1 MWNNRA
7 HVVSAAAGQS
17 TSNYIHEDDIE
28 SDRPPPPGKEY
39 TRESSPPPSIHSS
52 DDDDFDLSA
61 YIEKRKNRI
70 GADFWKKQA
79 ELTNLNYCSGGPNGF
94 TCKDVTENEL
104 YGPGRPKPIIM
115 DDSMV
120 MYGCNY
126 DDEENSSD
134 SDYSNP
140 DPTNE
145 DGFMSTIQQILKDA
159 ADKRN
164 SDFFAT
170 IPGGAVEGINF
181 CWRKFQNALQMK
193 WSIIMLQRFEEI
205 LKGRGQSLKEIP
217 EEWKDFKGQFASIY
231 GPMNVKSESYA
242 MLLSHFQASRLKMYI
257 DMLERERDVIGT
269 MLESDKRIS
278 EWSPTALAVTQCRL
292 KLETKLGEILEAHL
306 DMNPYSNKI
315 HMDFFV
321 LPRPTHKIRVFAIR
335 PKELDNLIE
344 YNNDDVTP
352 RINDVDIV
360 EIEGYNPAVL
370 DVGCTFSDQVVWDQ
384 KCLTYYSDTYQ
395 NKKAV
400 KALYKNQLNLKA
412 EIQEYPVGVESKVLV
427 RKFRNKWE
435 YVDGEPVFEKY
446 SDEEGVLVFSDV
458 VYPQYLGKDK
468 RVILFPSLYE
478 GLIVAPEKIL
488 LRIWKRIKHLLEMR
502 SQNSA
507 VVTDLQ
513 KNYEELFGQP
523 LYPLNWGFS
532 DVDEF
537 IEYSLQTFCED
548 LGDVNCVKKD
558 EVAETEA
565 VEETEI
571 SNDVE
576 VVTEQ
581 DLNYWLAL
589 DESLPVNY
597 VFKVPNPNPFDI
609 IVIVTT
615 NCDKINLDTLLK
627 PFSECL
633 VHISTYTV
641 IPPNLSNTSLKSTK
655 RKLKIGEFL
664 HKPLTLELPTIISR
678 YKLVERFNKAH
689 EKTEFTLVLNNSQ
702 SRPAF
707 LFTARPYNLP
717 CSIQIYMVK
726 RVENNRHIILP
737 FGPPG
742 HEDVIFPLVP
752 NENGALVAYQNISS
766 STFTITKHNAFQV
779 LITRDLNRI
788 LNSWN
793 EYVDTLAYNTITTR
807 FTKILV
813 HYPQDAQFIEYYGM
827 LFTYP
832 DYVMYYPT
840 ETYFAMLFPEQSEC
854 YKDIQMELD
863 GIMIELAKSKRQFVW
878 MVSTSRE
885 DRHTT
890 YNILYNMTDPG
901 RSDLHGKPLS
911 FRMFLKW
918 MVIEFFVFNVA
929 FPNSTL
935 TSFSAFFANGQN
947 AIAGNMYFD
956 KRAAIFMNEKQV
968 GLQFITCGGRK
979 MGFLSLYGYASA
991 FDDAF
996 WKCLSIFILS
1006 FSILLVCTAK
1016 INTSRSL
1023 GNILLGAVSDPYAVL
1038 LEQGIRI
1045 QKYRSSTHYTWFT
1058 FILMGVVVS
1067 NCYKGNNITK
1077 LSAPLGLTNVKLFA
1091 ELEDNH
1097 FEIFSRLF
1105 NYVTFQFKPN
1115 YQANLSFAEWMKL
1128 KTDRNQTV
1136 LCRLSKT
1143 AITNALG
1150 NVLSKLC
1157 DNTHELTHKEIN
1169 EGAYNH
1175 VATVTE
1181 GYLHY
1186 IKKCDRTAFI
1196 TWSDEIQ
1203 EAEPILKRI
1212 LSGRVTDRKTVNKMV
1227 SVGKEIA
1234 SSWNVGWEIRGCKYL
1249 SAKFV
1254 AKRLAS
1260 VLESG
1265 IGMQWNKWGKWVK
1278 AFNDIATAARTIDG
1292 PVRMKMDHNVIVVF
1306 FVHFILLTAAFAVVL
1321 VEVAQLLVVQHSLVK
1336 GISKLAKPM

>member
-1 MWNNRA
+1 MWNKRA
-7 HVVSAAAGQS
+7 HVFSTAAGRS

-28 SDRPPPPGKEY
+28 SVRPPPPGKEY
-39 TRESSPPPSIHSS
+39 ARESSPPPSNHSS
-52 DDDDFDLSA
+52 YNDDFDPSA
-61 YIEKRKNRI
+61 YIEKRKKWI

-104 YGPGRPKPIIM
+104 YGPGQPKPIIM

-120 MYGCNY
+120 TYGCYY

-134 SDYSNP
+134 SNYSNP
-140 DPTNE
+140 DSTNE
-145 DGFMSTIQQILKDA
+145 DRFKSTIQQILKDA

-205 LKGRGQSLKEIP
+205 LKGRGQSMKEIP
-217 EEWKDFKGQFASIY
+217 EKWKDFKGQFASIY
-231 GPMNVKSESYA
+231 GPMNVKSESYPT
-242 MLLSHFQASRLKMYI
+242 LLSHFQASRLKMYI

-269 MLESDKRIS
+269 MLESGKRIS
-278 EWSPTALAVTQCRL
+278 EWSPAALAIPQCRL
-292 KLETKLGEILEAHL
+292 HLEKKLGDILEAHL
-306 DMNPYSNKI
+306 DINPYSNKI
-315 HMDFFV
+315 QMDFFV
-321 LPRPTHKIRVFAIR
+321 LPRPTHKIQ
-335 PKELDNLIE
+335 
-344 YNNDDVTP
+344 
-352 RINDVDIV
+352 
-360 EIEGYNPAVL
+360 GYNPAVL

-384 KCLTYYSDTYQ
+384 KRLTYYSDTDQ
-395 NKKAV
+395 NQEAV
-400 KALYKNQLNLKA
+400 KALCKTLLNLKA

-446 SDEEGVLVFSDV
+446 SDEEGVLFLPDV
-458 VYPQYLGKDK
+458 VYPQYLGKDM
-468 RVILFPSLYE
+468 RVILFPNLYE
-478 GLIVAPEKIL
+478 GLIVTPEEIMV
-488 LRIWKRIKHLLEMR
+488 RIWKRIKHLLEMS
-502 SQNSA
+502 SQNIA
-507 VVTDLQ
+507 MVTDLQ
-513 KNYEELFGQP
+513 KKYEELFGQP
-523 LYPLNWGFS
+523 LYLLNWGFS

-537 IEYSLQTFCED
+537 IEYSLETFSED
-548 LGDVNCVKKD
+548 LGDVSCVKKD

-565 VEETEI
+565 AEETEI
-571 SNDVE
+571 FNEVE
-576 VVTEQ
+576 VVTEE
-581 DLNYWLAL
+581 NFYYWLAL
-589 DESLPVNY
+589 DEPLPLNY

-609 IVIVTT
+609 SDFLITIKPIFKTIHITRHTRYPLPNSETASTNPHRCRVGMFVHGGSCVVLIGRKVVVNVTSINAERYSFRSNNGINDNIVIFTT
-615 NCDKINLDTLLK
+615 NCDEINLDTLLK

-641 IPPNLSNTSLKSTK
+641 IPPDLSNASLKSTK
-655 RKLKIGEFL
+655 RKSKIGEFL
-664 HKPLTLELPTIISR
+664 HKPLTLELPTILSR
-678 YKLVERFNKAH
+678 YKLVERINKAH

-707 LFTARPYNLP
+707 LFTARPYHLP

-726 RVENNRHIILP
+726 RVENSRHIILP

-742 HEDVIFPLVP
+742 HEDVIFPQVP
-752 NENGALVAYQNISS
+752 NDKGALVAYQNVSS
-766 STFTITKHNAFQV
+766 STFTITKYNAFQV

-807 FTKILV
+807 FTKMLV
-813 HYPQDAQFIEYYGM
+813 YYPQDAEFIEYYGI

-840 ETYFAMLFPEQSEC
+840 ETYFAMLFPEQSQS

-863 GIMIELAKSKRQFVW
+863 GIMTELAKSKRQFVW
-878 MVSTSRE
+878 TVSTSRE
-885 DRHTT
+885 DLHTT
-890 YNILYNMTDPG
+890 YNILYNMTDPA

-918 MVIEFFVFNVA
+918 MISEFFVFN
-929 FPNSTL
+929 
-935 TSFSAFFANGQN
+935 
-947 AIAGNMYFD
+947 
-956 KRAAIFMNEKQV
+956 RAAIFMNEKQV

-996 WKCLSIFILS
+996 WKCLSIFILC
-1006 FSILLVCTAK
+1006 FGILLACTAN

-1023 GNILLGAVSDPYAVL
+1023 GNILLDAVSGPYAVL

-1045 QKYRSSTHYTWFT
+1045 QKYRSITHCTWFT

-1091 ELEDNH
+1091 EWENNH
-1097 FEIFSRLF
+1097 FEIFSRLV
-1105 NYVTFQFKPN
+1105 NYVIFQLRPK
-1115 YQANLSFAEWMKL
+1115 YQDNLSFTEWMKL

-1143 AITNALG
+1143 AITNEFG
-1150 NVLSKLC
+1150 KVLSKLC

-1169 EGAYNH
+1169 EGAYNYD
-1175 VATVTE
+1175 ATVTE
-1181 GYLHY
+1181 GYLHH
-1186 IKKCDRTAFI
+1186 I
-1196 TWSDEIQ
+1196 
-1203 EAEPILKRI
+1203 
-1212 LSGRVTDRKTVNKMV
+1212 RKWN
-1227 SVGKEIA
+1227 EIA
-1234 SSWNVGWEIRGCKYL
+1234 SSWNIGWEIRGCKYL
-1249 SAKFV
+1249 SAKLV
-1254 AKRLAS
+1254 ARRLAS

-1265 IGMQWNKWGKWVK
+1265 IGMQWNKWGRWVK
-1278 AFNDIATAARTIDG
+1278 AFNDVATAARTIDG
-1292 PVRMKMDHNVIVVF
+1292 PVRMKMDQNVIVVF
-1306 FVHFILLTAAFAVVL
+1306 FVHFILLTTAFAVVL
-1321 VEVAQLLVVQHSLVK
+1321 VEVAQLLMVQHSLVQ
-1336 GISKLAKPM
+1336 GILKLAKSM

>member
-1 MWNNRA
+1 MWNKRGQ
-7 HVVSAAAGQS
+7 VFSAAAGQS

-28 SDRPPPPGKEY
+28 SVRPPPPGKEY

-52 DDDDFDLSA
+52 DNDDFDPSA
-61 YIEKRKNRI
+61 YIEKRKKRI

-115 DDSMV
+115 NDSM
-120 MYGCNY
+120 
-126 DDEENSSD
+126 
-134 SDYSNP
+134 
-140 DPTNE
+140 
-145 DGFMSTIQQILKDA
+145 ILKNA

-181 CWRKFQNALQMK
+181 CWRKFQNALKMK

-242 MLLSHFQASRLKMYI
+242 KLLSHFQASRLKMYI

-278 EWSPTALAVTQCRL
+278 EWSPTALAITQCRL
-292 KLETKLGEILEAHL
+292 QLETKLGDILEAHL
-306 DMNPYSNKI
+306 DVNPYSNKI
-315 HMDFFV
+315 QMDFFV

-344 YNNDDVTP
+344 YKNDDVTP
-352 RINDVDIV
+352 KTNDVDFV

-384 KCLTYYSDTYQ
+384 KSLTYYSDTDQ
-395 NKKAV
+395 NQKVV
-400 KALYKNQLNLKA
+400 KALCKTLVNLKA

-446 SDEEGVLVFSDV
+446 SDEEGVLFLPDV

-478 GLIVAPEKIL
+478 GLIVIPEEIMV
-488 LRIWKRIKHLLEMR
+488 RIWKRIKHLLEMS
-502 SQNSA
+502 SQNRA
-507 VVTDLQ
+507 MLTDLQ
-513 KNYEELFGQP
+513 KKYEQLFGQP

-532 DVDEF
+532 DVNEF
-537 IEYSLQTFCED
+537 IEFGLQNFSED
-548 LGDVNCVKKD
+548 LGDVNFVKKD

-571 SNDVE
+571 SNEVE
-576 VVTEQ
+576 VVREQ
-581 DLNYWLAL
+581 DFNYWLAL
-589 DESLPVNY
+589 DEPLPLNY

-609 IVIVTT
+609 
-615 NCDKINLDTLLK
+615 
-627 PFSECL
+627 
-633 VHISTYTV
+633 
-641 IPPNLSNTSLKSTK
+641 
-655 RKLKIGEFL
+655 
-664 HKPLTLELPTIISR
+664 
-678 YKLVERFNKAH
+678 
-689 EKTEFTLVLNNSQ
+689 
-702 SRPAF
+702 
-707 LFTARPYNLP
+707 
-717 CSIQIYMVK
+717 
-726 RVENNRHIILP
+726 VENNRHIILP

-742 HEDVIFPLVP
+742 HEDVIFPQVP
-752 NENGALVAYQNISS
+752 NDKGTLVAYQNISS
-766 STFTITKHNAFQV
+766 STFTITKYNAFQV

-807 FTKILV
+807 FTKMLV
-813 HYPQDAQFIEYYGM
+813 YYPQDAEFIEYYGL

-832 DYVMYYPT
+832 DYVMYYST
-840 ETYFAMLFPEQSEC
+840 ETYFAMLFPEQSQS

-878 MVSTSRE
+878 TVSTSRE
-885 DRHTT
+885 DLHTT
-890 YNILYNMTDPG
+890 YNILYNMTDPA

-918 MVIEFFVFNVA
+918 MISEFFVFNVA

-935 TSFSAFFANGQN
+935 TSFSPFFANGQN
-947 AIAGNMYFD
+947 AVAGNMYFD

-968 GLQFITCGGRK
+968 GLQSITCGGRK
-979 MGFLSLYGYASA
+979 MGFLSLYGYATA

-996 WKCLSIFILS
+996 WKYLSIFILC
-1006 FSILLVCTAK
+1006 FGILLACTAK

-1023 GNILLGAVSDPYAVL
+1023 GNILLDAVSDPYAVL
-1038 LEQGIRI
+1038 LEQGIGI
-1045 QKYRSSTHYTWFT
+1045 QKYRSSTHYTLFT

-1091 ELEDNH
+1091 ELEENH
-1097 FEIFSRLF
+1097 LEIFSRLF
-1105 NYVTFQFKPN
+1105 NYVTFQFKPK
-1115 YQANLSFAEWMKL
+1115 YQDNLSFTEWMKL
-1128 KTDRNQTV
+1128 KTYRNQTV

-1143 AITNALG
+1143 AITNEFG
-1150 NVLSKLC
+1150 KVLSKLC

-1175 VATVTE
+1175 EATVTE

-1186 IKKCDRTAFI
+1186 IRKCDRTAFI

-1212 LSGRVTDRKTVNKMV
+1212 LSRRVTERKMVNKMV

-1254 AKRLAS
+1254 ARRLAS

-1265 IGMQWNKWGKWVK
+1265 IGIQWNKWGRWVK

-1292 PVRMKMDHNVIVVF
+1292 PVMMKMDHNVIVVF
-1306 FVHFILLTAAFAVVL
+1306 FDQFILLTTAFAVVL

-1336 GISKLAKPM
+1336 GISKLAKPI